1 MEWLN
6 HLFIIPLSLNKQCF
20 LTLGIRRPAECR
32 VGRAILARHI
42 SLCVSFL
49 LRTLPRGLRSAE
61 VEGDGG
67 KVCTT
72 GILHELE
79 AARAAQS

>member
-1 MEWLN
+1 
-6 HLFIIPLSLNKQCF
+6 
-20 LTLGIRRPAECR
+20 

-61 VEGDGG
+61 VEDDGE